1 MLSDLFV
8 NFNVHRIVDYW
19 RQHTTA
25 RIVRQYSL
33 ANIINYPRKE
43 TNETRLKFP
52 AWRDPA
58 STSYIR
64 RSASNGQSWRHC
76 QCTTIATTRRNLL
89 KLTI

>member
-33 ANIINYPRKE
+33 ANIIDSPRKE
-43 TNETRLKFP
+43 TNETRVRL
-52 AWRDPA
+52 A
-58 STSYIR
+58 
-64 RSASNGQSWRHC
+64 
-76 QCTTIATTRRNLL
+76 L
-89 KLTI
+89 